1 MPNWKTILRD
11 FIIII
16 IIFIGFLST
25 NARRKAHK
33 PERNRERFVEDVDAP
48 LFVLDT

>member
-16 IIFIGFLST
+16 IIIGFLST

-33 PERNRERFVEDVDAP
+33 PERNIERFVEDVDVP

>member
-11 FIIII
+11 FVIIII
-16 IIFIGFLST
+16 IGFLST

-33 PERNRERFVEDVDAP
+33 PERNRERFVKNVDAP